1 MNLQEQKS
9 IKILKRIAKE
19 LGDKLHC
26 DRHGS
31 CVHFAELFVDEVNE
45 KYPSLLND
53 FDVVEGYVNSKAG
66 DGIPQEHTW
75 IRLKNNEV
83 IDPTFLQFTKYDT
96 NSKYSLRKSNVY
108 TGQEYY
114 DEGKEGSWFSER
126 RKEQPNTVFKEEKKE
141 LIKRILR
148 EESKNTNLQDKV
160 LYILK
165 SKGVELVLKAVG
177 GFKKFSRILNI
188 NSPMDYLHLFDD
200 VKFIPLSET
209 EFSNGFFNENNTD
222 CYGYSPDKII
232 FIHFK
237 DRKGEGRISYE
248 EIWEILREEFEL
260 SHKETVELTTEWLN
274 SVFDLQV
281 SNTFDD
287 GY

>member
-1 MNLQEQKS
+1 MNLQE
-9 IKILKRIAKE
+9 
-19 LGDKLHC
+19 
-26 DRHGS
+26 
-31 CVHFAELFVDEVNE
+31 N
-45 KYPSLLND
+45 
-53 FDVVEGYVNSKAG
+53 
-66 DGIPQEHTW
+66 
-75 IRLKNNEV
+75 
-83 IDPTFLQFTKYDT
+83 
-96 NSKYSLRKSNVY
+96 
-108 TGQEYY
+108 
-114 DEGKEGSWFSER
+114 
-126 RKEQPNTVFKEEKKE
+126 
-141 LIKRILR
+141 IKRILR

-165 SKGVELVLKAVG
+165 SEGVELVLKAVG

-200 VKFIPLSET
+200 LKIIPLSQT
-209 EFSNGFFNENNTD
+209 EFRDGFFNENDVD
-222 CYGYSPDKII
+222 CYGYNPDKII

-237 DRKGEGRISYE
+237 SGEGRISYE

-260 SHKETVELTTEWLN
+260 SYEETRELTMEWLN